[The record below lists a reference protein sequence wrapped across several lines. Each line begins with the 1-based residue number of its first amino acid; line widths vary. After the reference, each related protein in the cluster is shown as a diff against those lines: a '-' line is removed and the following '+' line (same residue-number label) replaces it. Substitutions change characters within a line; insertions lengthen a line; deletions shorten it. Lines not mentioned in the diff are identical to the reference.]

1 MKPSMRAKLDHLDT
15 RLAELNS
22 LLTTEESTKDMDN
35 YRKLTREHSDIA
47 TVVEKFGLY
56 KQAEADVQAAEEMRK
71 DPEMKDFADEEQKQA
86 QAAMEELE
94 GVLQK
99 L

>member
-22 LLTTEESTKDMDN
+22 LLTSEEATKDMDA

-47 TVVEKFGLY
+47 TVVPLSRSSPSAYGG
-56 KQAEADVQAAEEMRK
+56 AA
-71 DPEMKDFADEEQKQA
+71 
-86 QAAMEELE
+86 
-94 GVLQK
+94 
-99 L
+99 